1 MGLHQVLC
9 LQVSVF
15 YGTPEYVNEWVA
27 DSSVCSQ
34 GPFSSISC
42 LIWPRC
48 DGFCFFLV
56 IFYFVVYGYYFL
68 DARPFL
74 MRGGEEPYAEG
85 SGSEGNLEDECTFNK
100 NK

>member
-34 GPFSSISC
+34 GPVSSISC

-85 SGSEGNLEDECTFNK
+85 SGSEGNLED
-100 NK
+100 